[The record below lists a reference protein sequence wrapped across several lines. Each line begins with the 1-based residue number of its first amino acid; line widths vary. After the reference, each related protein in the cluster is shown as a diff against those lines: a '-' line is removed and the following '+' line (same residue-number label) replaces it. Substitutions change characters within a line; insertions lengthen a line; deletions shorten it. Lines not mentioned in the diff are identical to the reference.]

1 VWPWAIV
8 NAEVT
13 NMNFVLT
20 AVHTARIPAAL
31 FTFEIYGV
39 VSKIGA

>member
-1 VWPWAIV
+1 VII
-8 NAEVT
+8 NAGVL

-31 FTFEIYGV
+31 FTSEIYSV